1 LGPSRYYYQVLQ
13 RSVFALIAAQRHQVC
28 STLPFVDGEP
38 LPEQR
43 DKAVELLI
51 IIFNTQMMLELPR
64 QRSNTRVLPGSK
76 Q

>member
-1 LGPSRYYYQVLQ
+1 MAIDVEGQALNVTK
-13 RSVFALIAAQRHQVC
+13 FALPYLSWMESRC
-28 STLPFVDGEP
+28 
-38 LPEQR
+38 PEQR
-43 DKAVELLI
+43 DKAVELPI